1 MNYARVFL
9 LILFSS
15 LIGLM
20 AILKPAFANVKKQI
34 ALEKRA
40 DSSCPDSEN
49 DCPFDE
55 ENAEGEGDSEGGD
68 ELEALSYPIFNV
80 PILKK
85 SSINFTYR
93 MLIPEHFTS
102 ISIPPPESC

>member
-1 MNYARVFL
+1 MNYAKVLL

-15 LIGLM
+15 LIGLT
-20 AILKPAFANVKKQI
+20 AIVKPAFADSKKQI
-34 ALEKRA
+34 SSENRA

-55 ENAEGEGDSEGGD
+55 EANEEDAEGGD
-68 ELEALSYPIFNV
+68 EFEPLSCPIFDV
-80 PILKK
+80 SVLRK
-85 SSINFTYR
+85 SPVNFAYR

-102 ISIPPPESC
+102 ICIPPPEHC

>member
-1 MNYARVFL
+1 MHYARVFL

-55 ENAEGEGDSEGGD
+55 ETSEGDAEGGD
-68 ELEALSYPIFNV
+68 ELEALSYPVFKV
-80 PILKK
+80 PALKRQPA
-85 SSINFTYR
+85 NFFFL
-93 MLIPEHFTS
+93 MLIPEHSAS
-102 ISIPPPESC
+102 ICIPPPERG

>member
-20 AILKPAFANVKKQI
+20 AILKPAFTDVKKQT

-40 DSSCPDSEN
+40 DSSCPDPEN

-55 ENAEGEGDSEGGD
+55 ETSEGDAEDGD
-68 ELEALSYPIFNV
+68 ELEALSYPVFNV

-85 SSINFTYR
+85 SPTNFTYR